1 MAEFGVRRGLAQ
13 SFGFDQRVADL
24 ARQQDQMRQAK
35 IYAENKAKM
44 LAEDFDY
51 NNAINAWDNTAIKDY
66 AQGKIKELG
75 AFVRENPDYL
85 YNVEKRIAYNN
96 LKREL
101 KDSKPLLEGLQV
113 DSNIKAMDAY
123 KNDPKN
129 APMLDTPEFQQKM
142 QEYQNYIKTGST
154 DGVTAN
160 RKLFTFQPPEERVD
174 TLPKL
179 MKYAGE
185 TQYDLESTVGL
196 GLGSAAKKYAISD
209 IRKGQAADAA
219 LRDMELGR
227 TLQQEYNNYLSKL
240 PEQQQPLTLK
250 QYVVDKM
257 NPYFPASKYDK
268 YSYSVREPK
277 GGGGAGA
284 ETAERLDL
292 YDSLM
297 KNAVSKPGQS
307 IATNSKGANEIIS
320 GGEKTIKT
328 GGLLFD
334 KGNGNYVP
342 LKDFVTPNFT
352 TSNSKTKYDPVTKK
366 VYVSTTISMPADEA
380 NDIFD
385 GAEPVYVPSGLKEL
399 LTLGFAEEDIDD
411 PFKKGISFQGDNVN
425 IEVWK
430 PVEVDNRSTN
440 AAYNHA
446 AGQTLEKS
454 ETGQEAVQSISKKA
468 LIDKYGEKNANLFI
482 EKYGNSINI
491 TE

>member
-13 SFGFDQRVADL
+13 SFGYDQRVADL

-66 AQGKIKELG
+66 AQGKIKELA

-85 YNVEKRIAYNN
+85 YNVDKRVVFNN
-96 LKREL
+96 IKKEL

-113 DSNIKAMDAY
+113 DANQKAMTAWLQ
-123 KNDPKN
+123 DPKN
-129 APMLDTPEFQQKM
+129 APLMDDDYVNQKK
-142 QEYQNYIKTGST
+142 QEYATYLKTGST

-160 RKLFTFQPPEERVD
+160 RKLFTWQPPEERVD

-250 QYVVDKM
+250 QYVVGKM

-284 ETAERLDL
+284 GTSERLDL

-297 KNAVSKPGQS
+297 KNAVSKPGES

-320 GGEKTIKT
+320 GGEKAIKT

-334 KGNGNYVP
+334 KGDGNYVP

-385 GAEPVYVPSGLKEL
+385 GAEPIETHWFSPDEAIEG
-399 LTLGFAEEDIDD
+399 
-411 PFKKGISFQGDNVN
+411 FKKGISFQGDNVN

-454 ETGQEAVQSISKKA
+454 ETGQDATQSVSKKA
-468 LIDKYGEKNANLFI
+468 LIEKYGKDNANLFI